1 MEGQTARVARNSR
14 HDALHGSSRYKVR
27 QKDLHGACDSPII
40 EASPELGVWVQIGNF
55 FVSWISLIAAGV
67 GALVGASI
75 ASFVWARRARQTRQD
90 FSYSMRKRAAQAEK
104 LRDQFG
110 ELQERVRHFDEQ
122 TIELTNARRDL
133 AALRVELEHAR
144 STLED
149 TQRALETARAD
160 VSDVESR
167 LSAQLETERLESAER
182 RHHVESELASARDAM
197 LTLQDEINAARTNA
211 QRTIDR
217 LETDLDATRVLLNQS
232 SEALRREREAAA
244 SLRDELRTQI
254 ATVDW
259 DRQRAELELQ
269 EVRREMAEKLS
280 ATQPFVATMREQYL
294 LAASER
300 DAILK
305 ELMMQRERAEQN
317 ARAVEQARTEF
328 VMALDE
334 EHRTAMELLN
344 RAWSYAQTFPRIPDS
359 WSSTERGTR
368 PLPDN
373 VPLATPHPEPQAQ
386 SQAQSQQQPQSPR
399 PSEVETRIEVEPQ
412 ADRAPSASTAPTV
425 PEDVQS
431 DYDIEAELA
440 DAIADDLETRSFT
453 RPRKARKPIGI
464 VKLGNETVVVCDDGS
479 SWRRTERGWRQV
491 TPLPGTPAHSRE
503 SRIERAG

>member
-1 MEGQTARVARNSR
+1 
-14 HDALHGSSRYKVR
+14 
-27 QKDLHGACDSPII
+27 
-40 EASPELGVWVQIGNF
+40 VQIGNF
-55 FVSWISLIAAGV
+55 FVSWISLVAAGV

-122 TIELTNARRDL
+122 AIELTNARRDL

-144 STLED
+144 ATLDD
-149 TQRALETARAD
+149 TQRALEAARGD

-167 LSAQLETERLESAER
+167 LTSQLESERLESAER

-197 LTLQDEINAARTNA
+197 LTLQDELNAARATA

-217 LETDLDATRVLLNQS
+217 LETDLDATRLLLNQS
-232 SEALRREREAAA
+232 SEALRAEREAAA

-269 EVRREMAEKLS
+269 DARREMAEKLA

-294 LAASER
+294 LAAAER
-300 DAILK
+300 DAMLK
-305 ELMMQRERAEQN
+305 ELTMQRERAEQN

-344 RAWSYAQTFPRIPDS
+344 RAWSYAQTFPRIPDT
-359 WSSTERGTR
+359 WTGVERGSR

-373 VPLATPHPEPQAQ
+373 VPSPQPQPEAEPQPERHAEP
-386 SQAQSQQQPQSPR
+386 QP
-399 PSEVETRIEVEPQ
+399 PSRRTSESETRIEVEPR
-412 ADRAPSASTAPTV
+412 ADRAPSAAAPA
-425 PEDVQS
+425 PLEEQS

-453 RPRKARKPIGI
+453 RTRKPRKPIGT
-464 VKLGNETVVVCDDGS
+464 VKLGSETVVVCDDGS
-479 SWRRTERGWRQV
+479 TWRRTERGWRQV
-491 TPLPGTPAHSRE
+491 TPLPGTLAQSRE

>member
-1 MEGQTARVARNSR
+1 
-14 HDALHGSSRYKVR
+14 
-27 QKDLHGACDSPII
+27 
-40 EASPELGVWVQIGNF
+40 VWVQIGNF
-55 FVSWISLIAAGV
+55 FVSWISLIAAGI

-122 TIELTNARRDL
+122 AIELSNARRDL

-144 STLED
+144 ATLDD
-149 TQRALETARAD
+149 TQRALEAARAD

-167 LSAQLETERLESAER
+167 LGARLESERLESAER

-197 LTLQDEINAARTNA
+197 LTLQDELNAARA
-211 QRTIDR
+211 SAERTIGR
-217 LETDLDATRVLLNQS
+217 LETDLDATRLLLNQS
-232 SEALRREREAAA
+232 SEALRSEREAAA
-244 SLRDELRTQI
+244 SLRDELRTQL

-269 EVRREMAEKLS
+269 EVRREMAEKLA

-300 DAILK
+300 DAMLK
-305 ELMMQRERAEQN
+305 ELTMQRERAEQN

-359 WSSTERGTR
+359 WTSTERRSR
-368 PLPDN
+368 PVPDN
-373 VPLATPHPEPQAQ
+373 VPEAQSQPQPEPHPEPQPQ
-386 SQAQSQQQPQSPR
+386 SQSRST
-399 PSEVETRIEVEPQ
+399 SESERRIEVEPQ
-412 ADRAPSASTAPTV
+412 ADRAPSAAAAAPGRA
-425 PEDVQS
+425 DLQS

-440 DAIADDLETRSFT
+440 DAIADDLDTRSFT
-453 RPRKARKPIGI
+453 RTRKPRKPIGT
-464 VKLGNETVVVCDDGS
+464 VKLENETLVVCDDGS
-479 SWRRTERGWRQV
+479 TWRRTERGWRQV
-491 TPLPGTPAHSRE
+491 TPLPGTVAHSRE